1 MFQLRQSAAPAG
13 GNSTFSFLRISGYP
27 NKKSVLDWG
36 ISSAGRILEQYSS
49 LKNIK
54 FSILN
59 IHYLK
64 ILNLVFRMLNY
75 FELRTRVFNSGLA
88 FFCDIWT
95 LSQIGSQTR
104 QDFADLRAF

>member
-1 MFQLRQSAAPAG
+1 MAFKRSAVRSRLTPP
-13 GNSTFSFLRISGYP
+13 F
-27 NKKSVLDWG
+27 
-36 ISSAGRILEQYSS
+36 E
-49 LKNIK
+49 NIK